1 MLISCNELIWGS
13 VDQTK
18 DVYNFMEL
26 KGRAD
31 AAQATGME
39 SKGELIPWSYTEVLH
54 SEEPGTVR
62 QSQKTTQEWVN
73 QINVSQHL
81 FFNRQPRTFYK
92 TFFKGVYFESHHKV
106 IFPHF
111 VI

>member
-1 MLISCNELIWGS
+1 MLISGNELIWGS

-26 KGRAD
+26 KGRVD

-39 SKGELIPWSYTEVLH
+39 SKRANSTKLHQGVALRRARNGETKSKDN
-54 SEEPGTVR
+54 SG
-62 QSQKTTQEWVN
+62 
-73 QINVSQHL
+73 VSKSDQCFSAS
-81 FFNRQPRTFYK
+81 FFNQQSRTFYK

-106 IFPHF
+106 IFSHF

>member
-39 SKGELIPWSYTEVLH
+39 SKGELIP
-54 SEEPGTVR
+54 
-62 QSQKTTQEWVN
+62 
-73 QINVSQHL
+73 
-81 FFNRQPRTFYK
+81 
-92 TFFKGVYFESHHKV
+92 
-106 IFPHF
+106 
-111 VI
+111 